1 MDPDDRALL
10 VEFRVFYWRVR
21 ADAAPAAPVETSI
34 RSESKR
40 RPIPDRVPTGRV
52 VRAAYD
58 AIKQKWGAVGGPP
71 ATMSNQ
77 EIANA
82 IKINCSAETIR
93 RALKP
98 RE

>member
-10 VEFRVFYWRVR
+10 VEFRVLYW
-21 ADAAPAAPVETSI
+21 DAVAPAAPVETSI

-52 VRAAYD
+52 ERAAYN

-77 EIANA
+77 DIANA

-93 RALKP
+93 RVLKP

>member
-1 MDPDDRALL
+1 
-10 VEFRVFYWRVR
+10 VQ
-21 ADAAPAAPVETSI
+21 
-34 RSESKR
+34 
-40 RPIPDRVPTGRV
+40 
-52 VRAAYD
+52 RAAYD